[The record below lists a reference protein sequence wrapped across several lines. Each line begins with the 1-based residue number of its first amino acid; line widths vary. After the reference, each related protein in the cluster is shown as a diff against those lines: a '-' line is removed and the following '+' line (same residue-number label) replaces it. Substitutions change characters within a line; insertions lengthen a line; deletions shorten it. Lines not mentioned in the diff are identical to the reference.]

1 MTLGWVGGYI
11 WICMDKGAGEWA
23 GKEGFV
29 DEYINECYTAIR
41 TSSILIDEGRDQTM
55 MTEN

>member
-1 MTLGWVGGYI
+1 
-11 WICMDKGAGEWA
+11 MDKGAGEWA

-55 MTEN
+55 STEN